1 MLNRL
6 HTQEEDF
13 KLQNKTLLDEIAIVS
28 DTRTMYNILWTV
40 YMYMYMY
47 VHTVHCDSNSYLINI
62 IYSHVHDSTVEHI
75 LMIRTT

>member
-40 YMYMYMY
+40 YMYMY
-47 VHTVHCDSNSYLINI
+47 VHTVHCNSNSYLINI